1 MTVLATA
8 GHVDHGKSTLVNFL
22 TEQETDRLTEEK
34 TRGLTINLGYTFYE
48 YEDKIISIVDVPGHR
63 DFFKN
68 TIAGFSNADAI
79 LFVIDSTQGWS
90 EQSEQHFRALTG
102 LAKMNI
108 MFIYTKLDLPESSID
123 EDFLIDKVSEI
134 KNLNYT
140 ILKFHKETTSKE
152 SLLKDIQS
160 FLSSVSNNY
169 SSFWVDRSFIID
181 GIGRIVTGTAGVN
194 FKVNNSLLTQGGKK
208 LDIKSIESTNKKY
221 TEDTGSQRIALSLKK
236 STGTAP
242 KRGDLL
248 SEDLLRVSDHIF
260 LEINPENTKT
270 IKNNTIKLFVGT
282 TNKLVH
288 KLHLL
293 KVDNKIYAI
302 AKLNE
307 PVSIPAGE
315 KMVLHDVDNNNF
327 FGCEFIMP
335 VMNHNLVKHLINK
348 SKNGSEHETLN
359 DLLFF
364 SPIKSS
370 DQALKLGSLYIDD
383 SNLESVHRHIKDN
396 IEKINKFGIAKYL
409 YDRFFIEEEEIGNI
423 FIAFDD
429 IYINDNQIKFVEEDT
444 QEDRKVL
451 DLIKKELGSE
461 LSVPNIDLQQFDRE
475 IVKNLFLVGK
485 LIRVSKNILYT
496 DQHFS
501 RVLDIIKEL
510 PDVFTIAEFKSAS
523 SLSRKYTIP
532 LLEILDD
539 KQITKK
545 IDTEGSRKK
554 LFS

>member
-102 LAKMNI
+102 LSKMNI

-221 TEDTGSQRIALSLKK
+221 TEETGSQRIALSLKK
-236 STGTAP
+236 SNETAP

-260 LEINPENTKT
+260 LEINPENANS

-501 RVLDIIKEL
+501 RVLNIIKEL

>member
-48 YEDKIISIVDVPGHR
+48 YEEKIISIVDVPGHR

-221 TEDTGSQRIALSLKK
+221 TEETGSQRIALSLKK
-236 STGTAP
+236 SNETAP

-335 VMNHNLVKHLINK
+335 VMNHNLVKHLISK

-409 YDRFFIEEEEIGNI
+409 YDRFFIEEEEIENI

-444 QEDRKVL
+444 QEDIKVL

>member
-221 TEDTGSQRIALSLKK
+221 TEETGSQRIALSLKK

-260 LEINPENTKT
+260 LEINPENAKT

-335 VMNHNLVKHLINK
+335 VMNHNLVKHLISK

>member
-236 STGTAP
+236 SNETAP

-383 SNLESVHRHIKDN
+383 SNLESIHRHIKDN

-501 RVLDIIKEL
+501 RVLNIIKEL

>member
-102 LAKMNI
+102 LSKMNI

-221 TEDTGSQRIALSLKK
+221 TEETGSQRIALSLKK
-236 STGTAP
+236 SNETAP

-335 VMNHNLVKHLINK
+335 VMNHNLVKHLISK

-501 RVLDIIKEL
+501 RVLNIIKEL

>member
-48 YEDKIISIVDVPGHR
+48 YEEKIISIVDVPGHR

-169 SSFWVDRSFIID
+169 SSFWIDRSFIID

-194 FKVNNSLLTQGGKK
+194 FKVNNSLLTRGGKK

-221 TEDTGSQRIALSLKK
+221 TEETGSQRIALSLKK
-236 STGTAP
+236 SNETAP

-260 LEINPENTKT
+260 LEINPENANS
-270 IKNNTIKLFVGT
+270 IKNNTIKLFAGT

-293 KVDNKIYAI
+293 KVENKIYAI

-307 PVSIPAGE
+307 PVSMPEGE

-335 VMNHNLVKHLINK
+335 VMNHNLVKHLISK

-501 RVLDIIKEL
+501 RVLNIIKEL

>member
-48 YEDKIISIVDVPGHR
+48 YEEKIISIVDVPGHR

-102 LAKMNI
+102 LSKMNI

-221 TEDTGSQRIALSLKK
+221 TEETGSQRIALSLKK
-236 STGTAP
+236 SNETAP

-335 VMNHNLVKHLINK
+335 VMNHNLVKHLISK

-409 YDRFFIEEEEIGNI
+409 YDRFFIEEEEIENI

-429 IYINDNQIKFVEEDT
+429 IYINDNQIKFVEENT
-444 QEDRKVL
+444 QEDIKVL
-451 DLIKKELGSE
+451 DLINKELGSE

-501 RVLDIIKEL
+501 RVLNIIKEL

>member
-102 LAKMNI
+102 LSKMNI

-194 FKVNNSLLTQGGKK
+194 FKVNNSLLTRGGKK

-221 TEDTGSQRIALSLKK
+221 TEETGSQRIALSLKK

-270 IKNNTIKLFVGT
+270 IKNNTIKLFAGT

-307 PVSIPAGE
+307 PVSMPAGE

-335 VMNHNLVKHLINK
+335 VMNHNLVKHLISK

-409 YDRFFIEEEEIGNI
+409 YDRFFTRRGRN
-423 FIAFDD
+423 
-429 IYINDNQIKFVEEDT
+429 
-444 QEDRKVL
+444 
-451 DLIKKELGSE
+451 
-461 LSVPNIDLQQFDRE
+461 
-475 IVKNLFLVGK
+475 
-485 LIRVSKNILYT
+485 
-496 DQHFS
+496 
-501 RVLDIIKEL
+501 
-510 PDVFTIAEFKSAS
+510 
-523 SLSRKYTIP
+523 RKYFYCI
-532 LLEILDD
+532 
-539 KQITKK
+539 
-545 IDTEGSRKK
+545 
-554 LFS
+554 

>member
-48 YEDKIISIVDVPGHR
+48 YEEKIISIVDVPGHR

-102 LAKMNI
+102 LSKMNI

-221 TEDTGSQRIALSLKK
+221 TEETGSQRIALSLKK

-335 VMNHNLVKHLINK
+335 VMNHNLVKHLISK

-501 RVLDIIKEL
+501 RVLNIIKEL

>member
-169 SSFWVDRSFIID
+169 SSFWIDRSFIID

-236 STGTAP
+236 SNETAP

-260 LEINPENTKT
+260 LEINPENANS
-270 IKNNTIKLFVGT
+270 IKNNTIKLFAGT

-293 KVDNKIYAI
+293 KVENKIYAI

-307 PVSIPAGE
+307 PVSMPEGE

-335 VMNHNLVKHLINK
+335 VMNHNLVKHLISK

-383 SNLESVHRHIKDN
+383 SNLQSVHRHIKDN

-501 RVLDIIKEL
+501 RVLNIIKEL

>member
-48 YEDKIISIVDVPGHR
+48 YEEKIISIVDVPGHR

-102 LAKMNI
+102 LSKMNI

-221 TEDTGSQRIALSLKK
+221 TEETGSQRIALSLKK
-236 STGTAP
+236 SNETAP

-260 LEINPENTKT
+260 LEINTENTNS

-335 VMNHNLVKHLINK
+335 VMNHNLVKHLISK

-396 IEKINKFGIAKYL
+396 IEKINKFGITKYL
-409 YDRFFIEEEEIGNI
+409 YDRFFIEEEEIGDI

-501 RVLDIIKEL
+501 RVLNIIKEL

>member
-48 YEDKIISIVDVPGHR
+48 HEDKIISIVDVPGHR

-221 TEDTGSQRIALSLKK
+221 TEETGSQRIALSLKK
-236 STGTAP
+236 SNETAP

-335 VMNHNLVKHLINK
+335 VMNHNLVKHLISK

-409 YDRFFIEEEEIGNI
+409 YDRFFIEEEEIENI

-444 QEDRKVL
+444 QEDIKVL

>member
-102 LAKMNI
+102 LSKMNI

-208 LDIKSIESTNKKY
+208 IDIKSIESTNKKY
-221 TEDTGSQRIALSLKK
+221 TEETGSQRIALSLKK
-236 STGTAP
+236 SNETAP

-260 LEINPENTKT
+260 LEINPENANS

-288 KLHLL
+288 KLYLL
-293 KVDNKIYAI
+293 KVGNKIYAI

-307 PVSIPAGE
+307 PVSMPAGE

-383 SNLESVHRHIKDN
+383 SNLESIHRHIKDN

-501 RVLDIIKEL
+501 RVLNIIKEL

>member
-102 LAKMNI
+102 LSKMNI

-221 TEDTGSQRIALSLKK
+221 TEETGSQRIALSLKK
-236 STGTAP
+236 SNETAP

-335 VMNHNLVKHLINK
+335 VMNHNLVKHLISK

>member
-102 LAKMNI
+102 LSKMNI

-221 TEDTGSQRIALSLKK
+221 TEETGSQRIALSLKK
-236 STGTAP
+236 STETAP

-260 LEINPENTKT
+260 LEINTENTNS

-288 KLHLL
+288 KLYLL
-293 KVDNKIYAI
+293 KVGNKIYAI

-307 PVSIPAGE
+307 PVSMPAGE

-335 VMNHNLVKHLINK
+335 VMNHNLIKHLINK
-348 SKNGSEHETLN
+348 SKNGSEQETLN

-383 SNLESVHRHIKDN
+383 SNLVSIHRHIKDN
-396 IEKINKFGIAKYL
+396 IQKINKFGIAKYL
-409 YDRFFIEEEEIGNI
+409 YDKFFIEEAEIENI

-429 IYINDNQIKFVEEDT
+429 IYINDNQIKFVEENT
-444 QEDRKVL
+444 QEDIKVL
-451 DLIKKELGSE
+451 DLINKELGSE

-475 IVKNLFLVGK
+475 VVKNLFLVGK

-510 PDVFTIAEFKSAS
+510 PEIFTIAEFKSAS

>member
-169 SSFWVDRSFIID
+169 SSFWIDRSFIID

-236 STGTAP
+236 SNETAP

-260 LEINPENTKT
+260 LEINPENANS
-270 IKNNTIKLFVGT
+270 IKNNTIKLFAGT

-293 KVDNKIYAI
+293 KVENKIYAI

-307 PVSIPAGE
+307 PVSMPEGE

-383 SNLESVHRHIKDN
+383 SNLESIHRHIKDN
-396 IEKINKFGIAKYL
+396 IEKINKFGITKYL

-501 RVLDIIKEL
+501 RVLNIIKEL